1 MISIE
6 IMNNLANIKFSV
18 SAVFG
23 DDDLDLDKLLDVAID
38 KNNNVMMLVM
48 SERNVSIPLDLESI
62 KFYELISPYLYAK
75 KVDAI
80 AAMKASLKVA

>member
-38 KNNNVMMLVM
+38 QKNNVMMLVM